1 MITQET
7 KKLIAMKERLEEVS
21 IELARL
27 DGKHD
32 DLLKRLKDKSGHN
45 DVKKAS
51 TVLAKLQK
59 KLEADETAFSKG
71 VTTLEEDY
79 EW

>member
-1 MITQET
+1 MITQKT
-7 KKLIAMKERLEEVS
+7 KKLIGMKERLEEVS
-21 IELARL
+21 LELARL

>member
-7 KKLIAMKERLEEVS
+7 KKLIGMKERLEEVS
-21 IELARL
+21 LELARL

>member
-7 KKLIAMKERLEEVS
+7 KKLIGMKERLEEVS
-21 IELARL
+21 LDLARL

-51 TVLAKLQK
+51 AVLAKLQK
-59 KLEADETAFSKG
+59 KLEADETTFSKG
-71 VTTLEEDY
+71 VMTLEEDY

>member
-7 KKLIAMKERLEEVS
+7 KKLIDMKERLEEVS
-21 IELARL
+21 LDLARL

-32 DLLKRLKDKSGHN
+32 DLLKRLKEKSGHD

-59 KLEADETAFSKG
+59 KLEIDEKAFSKG
-71 VTTLEEDY
+71 VTALEEEY